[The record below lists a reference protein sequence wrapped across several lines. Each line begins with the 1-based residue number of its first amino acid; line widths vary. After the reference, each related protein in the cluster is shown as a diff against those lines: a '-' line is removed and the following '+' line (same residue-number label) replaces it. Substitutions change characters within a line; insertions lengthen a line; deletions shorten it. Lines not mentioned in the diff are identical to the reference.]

1 MKHCFMKQH
10 LMQMTHLNRL
20 KKTAKVPLLVGR
32 MVTSI
37 IVISMTLSSATQ
49 AQGATFKLY
58 EDDGVGPAIRD
69 LNWLNN
75 TFLNKQ
81 RNRIDAITRSNF
93 GRPIRK
99 NKSDIIAL
107 QRTIDE
113 ELIDTEDT
121 ETLQALGVVL
131 GDVYINENN
140 IFEWKV
146 YEDGNASHAICI
158 KKSEVCLFPIT
169 MLSRRIEAGTKPNVD
184 AIYKKG
190 LKLIEPHLPR
200 KPFDGR
206 PEVIPHK

>member
-1 MKHCFMKQH
+1 MKQH
-10 LMQMTHLNRL
+10 LMQITHLNRL
-20 KKTAKVPLLVGR
+20 KKMTKAPLALKHIAISLIAI
-32 MVTSI
+32 SI
-37 IVISMTLSSATQ
+37 TLSSAIQ
-49 AQGATFKLY
+49 AQGTTFKLY
-58 EDDGVGPAIRD
+58 EDDGVGPEIRD

-113 ELIDTEDT
+113 ELIDIEDT

-131 GDVYINENN
+131 GDVYIHENDL
-140 IFEWKV
+140 FEWKV
-146 YEDGNASHAICI
+146 YEDGHASHAICL
-158 KKSEVCLFPIT
+158 KNSEVCLFPIT

-184 AIYKKG
+184 TIYKKG

-200 KPFDGR
+200 KPFDRR